1 VKVLITGGAGYIG
14 STIASACVDD
24 GLTPVIVDNLS
35 TGAEAFLEGRESYIG
50 DMADH
55 ALLDKVFQDHPDIIA
70 TIHCGALI
78 VVPDSVREPL
88 RYYRENVGKS
98 VELIDGLVR
107 NGCRRIIF
115 SSTAAV
121 YGQTGTLVV
130 DESLPAAPSS
140 PYGRT
145 KAMIEDVLRDSAE
158 AFGLGALAL
167 RYFNPIGADPQL
179 RTGLQTRR
187 PTHLLGRLIEAAET
201 GAPLTVTGV
210 DWPTRDGTGIRDYV
224 HVWDLARAH
233 VAAVR
238 NFDVV
243 CPPGSFG
250 TANLGSG
257 SGCTVLEMVEAFAE
271 VSGTRV
277 PVEHAPRRH
286 GDVPGGYA
294 RWDRAHELFGWRP
307 TLTLQDGIRDAL
319 RWIDA
324 RPAVL
329 GA

>member
-1 VKVLITGGAGYIG
+1 MKVLIVGGAGYIG
-14 STIASACVDD
+14 SSIASACLDE
-24 GLTPVIVDNLS
+24 GITPIVLDNLS
-35 TGAEAFLEGRESYIG
+35 TGAEAFLAGRESYIG
-50 DMADH
+50 DMADQF
-55 ALLDKVFQDHPDIIA
+55 LLDKVFRDHPDIGV

-78 VVPDSVREPL
+78 VVPESVREPL

-121 YGQTGTLVV
+121 YGQTASLVV

-145 KAMIEDVLRDSAE
+145 KAMLEDVLRDSAE

-167 RYFNPIGADPQL
+167 RYFNPIGADPRL

-201 GAPLTVTGV
+201 GTPLTVTGV

-238 NFDVV
+238 AFDAV
-243 CPPGSFG
+243 CPPGSFVA
-250 TANLGSG
+250 ANLGSG
-257 SGCTVLEMVEAFAE
+257 AGCTVLEMVEAFAE
-271 VSGTRV
+271 VSGVRV
-277 PVEHAPRRH
+277 AIERAPRRK

-319 RWIDA
+319 RWIEA
-324 RPAVL
+324 RPSVL
-329 GA
+329 GD